1 MPKVGSSLQK
11 ILDVEEEKDPDLI
24 KSFDINSKE
33 GDVFIC
39 FIAPYVGIKISPSQ
53 EVWASIGLSEEFGI
67 ESIIERVRESLRLGP
82 NEGKKKIKRLYL
94 LINSPGGIVAS
105 SYKVAKAL
113 RKSFNEIIVFVPH
126 LAASG
131 GTLMALSGNK
141 IVMGTMSQLSPL
153 DPSSQESSALS
164 VTRGFESVSEYLTT
178 VSEEDVPYSY
188 KAIAQKF
195 SAEKIDKAVSALE
208 LMKKY
213 SKNILCLS
221 GYKEAECDMISKQ
234 LVTGCIDHSEVID
247 YEMAKEIGLKVKKDS
262 DYASLWEVFRKWLGE
277 YVLASADKHVIRYW
291 VNSGSNNDDKI
302 KKDIGIKEMK
312 KKKGGNQIGRD

>member
-1 MPKVGSSLQK
+1 
-11 ILDVEEEKDPDLI
+11 
-24 KSFDINSKE
+24 
-33 GDVFIC
+33 
-39 FIAPYVGIKISPSQ
+39 
-53 EVWASIGLSEEFGI
+53 
-67 ESIIERVRESLRLGP
+67 
-82 NEGKKKIKRLYL
+82 
-94 LINSPGGIVAS
+94 
-105 SYKVAKAL
+105 
-113 RKSFNEIIVFVPH
+113 
-126 LAASG
+126 
-131 GTLMALSGNK
+131 
-141 IVMGTMSQLSPL
+141 MGTMSQLSPL